1 MPPKPPIFGSP
12 MRFKA
17 FIFSVFLGCSCAT
30 WPDVGAAQPTPGA
43 DAGAEADAHFARGK
57 AALKQGKKQEA
68 LAAYKEA
75 FALKQS
81 FDVAGNL
88 GSLEL
93 DMGLFR
99 DAAEHLDFAIRHY
112 AATGSTAAQLA
123 KARGRYVEATRE
135 VQIWKVDVEPAGAEV
150 FVDGVSVGI
159 APFDHVLFVAPGSRS
174 IEARLAQHEPR
185 QQTLLA
191 VKGATGSVQLKLQPI
206 QAAVPA
212 GIPPVAATGNG
223 AGEKPPP
230 PPATPPTTKEFWP
243 TWPVYAGA
251 GAAAVSAAV
260 GMVFVLSG
268 SSASSDADEKRD
280 QLAGSGKDCG
290 KDGCPDLV
298 TAYQDADSAYN
309 TAVPLLVVAGLLAG
323 ATVGYAV
330 VFAGEPDGSG
340 SAVIAPTAGPEQV
353 GMIFRGAF

>member
-1 MPPKPPIFGSP
+1 
-12 MRFKA
+12 MRLKA
-17 FIFSVFLGCSCAT
+17 FVVSTFLGCLCAT
-30 WPDVGAAQPTPGA
+30 WPDVGAAQPTPAVDVGA
-43 DAGAEADAHFARGK
+43 QADAHFARGK

-99 DAAEHLDFAIRHY
+99 DAAEHLDFAMRHY

-123 KARGRYVEATRE
+123 KARARYVEATRE
-135 VQIWKVDVEPAGAEV
+135 VQVWKVDVEPAGAEV

-159 APFDHVLFVAPGSRS
+159 APFDHVLFVAPGSRV
-174 IEARLAQHEPR
+174 IEARLAQHEP
-185 QQTLLA
+185 QKQTLLA
-191 VKGATGSVQLKLQPI
+191 AKGATGSVQLKLQPI
-206 QAAVPA
+206 QAAA
-212 GIPPVAATGNG
+212 SAAIPPTTATGNG
-223 AGEKPPP
+223 TGEKPPLR
-230 PPATPPTTKEFWP
+230 PAAPQAATEVWP

-260 GMVFVLSG
+260 GVVFVLSG
-268 SSASSDADEKRD
+268 SSASADADEKRD
-280 QLAGSGKDCG
+280 QLATSGKGCG
-290 KDGCPDLV
+290 AAGCPALV
-298 TAYQDADSAYN
+298 TAYEDADSAYN
-309 TAVPLLVVAGLLAG
+309 TAVPLLVAAGLLAG
-323 ATVGYAV
+323 ATIGYAL